1 MLIVLGIP
9 SLFVWIY
16 LNYFRWFTF
25 YCDRILAWFWLLET
39 TMIERIKFRLRDHSA
54 HVHLY
59 YTRRVFLYFWFP
71 FLFLLMLVPII
82 RFFISDWFRI
92 M

>member
-1 MLIVLGIP
+1 
-9 SLFVWIY
+9 
-16 LNYFRWFTF
+16 
-25 YCDRILAWFWLLET
+25 
-39 TMIERIKFRLRDHSA
+39 MIERIKFRLRDHSA